1 MNDKDTLEFE
11 DRFYVSPTVSRDERM
26 EFIDNY
32 RNVLNNNVQRINTQ
46 THNLGTDVP
55 SNIGGLTGADATF
68 ENRYVTPAANSAV
81 AELRAEA
88 QGEAMTQALNNLRAQ
103 MNKRYK
109 DAYRNA
115 RIRETTPKNG
125 GGGGDEEL
133 PVTTYDDTGYVN
145 GKLTVNGN
153 YTAVME
159 PDGQGGTTGREIR
172 IYPDGHQ
179 EIIDH
184 NVKYSSPKQ
193 AAGMSEFLDLFTG
206 KYNYTLDNGYEVE
219 LGGNDEA
226 LRYGS
231 NGTYYIWN
239 KKNNTYTPITGTS
252 GNNSKNGGQS
262 TWYKK

>member
-1 MNDKDTLEFE
+1 MNDNEILEFE
-11 DRFYVSPTVSRDERM
+11 DRAYVSPTVSRDEQM
-26 EFIDNY
+26 EFINNY
-32 RNVLNNNVQRINTQ
+32 RNVLNNNVERINTQ

-55 SNIGGLTGADATF
+55 SNLGGLTGADATF
-68 ENRYVTPAANSAV
+68 EQRYVTPNADAAV
-81 AELRAEA
+81 AELRAKA
-88 QGEAMTQALNNLRAQ
+88 QETALTQSLNNLKAQ

-115 RIRETTPKNG
+115 RIREQNAKKAS
-125 GGGGDEEL
+125 
-133 PVTTYDDTGYVN
+133 DDTKIPLNVDDDTSYAN

-153 YTAVME
+153 YKAIME

-184 NVKYSSPKQ
+184 NVKYSDPKQ

-219 LGGNDEA
+219 LGGNDER
-226 LRYGS
+226 LKYGS

-239 KKNNTYTPITGTS
+239 TKNNTYTPITGTS